1 MSRHENQFA
10 AMRASHALIEQFE
23 KGEVTIEQL
32 QARFRAIKQ
41 PEAGVIKLSP
51 AESFT
56 VESGAFRVT
65 DPCYDAD
72 TWCAGTLEGVKNGDW
87 VGFVGAAVCESDMG
101 WAKKWANE
109 KIENLA
115 SGLVDDDEI
124 RRIFQK
130 PGETL
135 DAENIERLRQFHRN
149 HAMRDKLEWLLE
161 YEDSLSGEVAG
172 RVNYLHVHHADH
184 PIVDMDDT
192 WEQSEIDVGVDSGQA
207 GFIDLN
213 WFLGN
218 QVAEGVDKHNNAAWE
233 KFYGLFCD
241 KTLNTDFSFGCL
253 EHAAVSSSG
262 YGDGSYTCYFK
273 RDEQGQV
280 IAARIVYI
288 GDYEEEGEE

>member
-1 MSRHENQFA
+1 
-10 AMRASHALIEQFE
+10 MRASHDLIEQVE

-65 DPCYDAD
+65 DPCYDAG
-72 TWCAGTLEGVKNGDW
+72 TWCAGTLEGVKNGSW
-87 VGFVGAAVCESDMG
+87 VGFVGAAVCESDMSITKE
-101 WAKKWANE
+101 WADQ
-109 KIENLA
+109 KIEELA
-115 SGLVDDDEI
+115 SSPADDAEI

-135 DAENIERLRQFHRN
+135 DDENLNRLRLFHRN
-149 HAMRDKLEWLLE
+149 QRVRDKLEWLLE

-184 PIVDMDDT
+184 PIVDMDGT

-207 GFIDLN
+207 SFIDLN
-213 WFLGN
+213 WFLAN
-218 QVAEGVDKHNNAAWE
+218 QAASGVSKREDAAWE
-233 KFYGLFCD
+233 KFYDLFCD

-253 EHAAVSSSG
+253 KHAAVSSSG

-273 RDEQGQV
+273 RDEQGLV

-288 GDYEEEGEE
+288 GDYDEEDEEAEQD